1 MGKMNELSATI
12 DEMIACGN
20 GLVKAAEA
28 LKAFYSSENGTA
40 QEGKPAEPL
49 KKEDPEPPTAEKSI
63 SKEDVRKLLV
73 AKSNAD
79 GGAYKPAVKE
89 LVKKYSGTGQLSS
102 IPTEKYADV
111 VAELEGIGNA

>member
-1 MGKMNELSATI
+1 MGKMKELSAAI

-28 LKAFYSSENGTA
+28 LKAFYSPENEPA
-40 QEGKPAEPL
+40 QERQSAETREKESPWPA
-49 KKEDPEPPTAEKSI
+49 AEKTI
-63 SKEDVRKLLV
+63 TKEDVRKLLV
-73 AKSNAD
+73 SKSNAD
-79 GGAYKPAVKE
+79 GGVYKPAVKE